1 MAVAPMVI
9 QSVRESTLSVA
20 TILVHG
26 VIVHGAIVHDP
37 IVLVAL
43 VGRIV
48 ELVVVGVTTGFR

>member
-1 MAVAPMVI
+1 MVI